1 MFPLNQTAG
10 YAVLALG
17 MMNDPGGQPV
27 LVRDIA
33 EATNIPKPY
42 LSKLVHQLSVRGL
55 VITRR
60 GYRGGVTLARPAGEI
75 NIVEIVEAVGGR
87 PMSYP
92 CILGLEECSDERA
105 CPLHTFWCETIE
117 RVAKRLESTSL
128 ADAAAFEC
136 EQRAL
141 RDMMVS
147 TAQPRTRR
155 APRRRRPAVKKS
167 GDQ

>member
-33 EATNIPKPY
+33 EATDIPKPY

-60 GYRGGVTLARPAGEI
+60 GYRGGVTLAKPATEI

-87 PMSYP
+87 PMVTSARRCWP
-92 CILGLEECSDERA
+92 ARREGKTRCTCSWPAR
-105 CPLHTFWCETIE
+105 
-117 RVAKRLESTSL
+117 KR
-128 ADAAAFEC
+128 
-136 EQRAL
+136 
-141 RDMMVS
+141 
-147 TAQPRTRR
+147 
-155 APRRRRPAVKKS
+155 
-167 GDQ
+167 